1 MSVPPDPDASD
12 QLAALRRE
20 IDRVDEAL
28 VALLAERRAV
38 VRRMRALK
46 EAHAL
51 PRVDA
56 AREAR
61 MRASL
66 EAAARARDVPPALLH
81 AVLDAIL
88 ADSRALV
95 SSEAP
100 PRE

>member
-1 MSVPPDPDASD
+1 MRAPPQDEDPALR
-12 QLAALRRE
+12 LAALRSE

-28 VALLAERRAV
+28 VALLADRRAV
-38 VRRMRALK
+38 VQRMRALK
-46 EAHAL
+46 EAHGL
-51 PRVDA
+51 PRLDA

-66 EAAARARDVPPALLH
+66 EAAARARDVPIALLH

-95 SSEAP
+95 SSDPHE
-100 PRE
+100 